1 MRRPSRLA
9 WAILLAAGIVLVLG
23 GAAAIAIGLV
33 NPGLISSQLPPDA
46 AVDAPA
52 VGGAAV
58 ALGVATALLGIVHW
72 VAGLALRGGVGIATT
87 GAVVL
92 ASTMAVLALG
102 FAVAA
107 VVSIVSDSAPAIY
120 MVPAAIGLGV
130 GVVGY
135 ALVTA
140 IVLATRGEPT

>member
-9 WAILLAAGIVLVLG
+9 WAILLVAGTALVLAG
-23 GAAAIAIGLV
+23 TASIAVGLL
-33 NPGLISSQLPPDA
+33 NPELISSQLPPDA

-58 ALGVATALLGIVHW
+58 ALGVATAMLGVVHW
-72 VAGLALRGGVGIATT
+72 ATALALRQGLGVAAT

-92 ASTMAVLALG
+92 ASTMAILALG

-107 VVSIVSDSAPAIY
+107 VVSIASGSAPAIY
-120 MVPAAIGLGV
+120 MVPATIGLGV

-135 ALVTA
+135 AIVTA
-140 IVLATRGEPT
+140 VVLGAQGRPT

>member
-1 MRRPSRLA
+1 MGQPSRLA
-9 WAILLAAGIVLVLG
+9 WAILLVAGVVLVG
-23 GAAAIAIGLV
+23 AGAAAVAVGLV

-58 ALGVATALLGIVHW
+58 ALGVATAVLGIVHW
-72 VAGLALRGGVGIATT
+72 LTALALRARVGIAIT

-92 ASTMAVLALG
+92 ASTMAILALA

-107 VVSIVSDSAPAIY
+107 VVSIASGSAPAIY
-120 MVPAAIGLGV
+120 MAPAAIGLGA
-130 GVVGY
+130 GVIAY

-140 IVLATRGEPT
+140 LVMGSRGEPI

>member
-1 MRRPSRLA
+1 MGQPSRLA
-9 WAILLAAGIVLVLG
+9 WAILLVAGLVLVSA
-23 GAAAIAIGLV
+23 GAASLAVGIF

-58 ALGVATALLGIVHW
+58 ALGVATALLGVVHW
-72 VAGLALRGGVGIATT
+72 LTAFALRAGIGIAVT

-92 ASTMAVLALG
+92 ASTMAILALA

-107 VVSIVSDSAPAIY
+107 VVSIASGAAPAIY
-120 MVPAAIGLGV
+120 MVPAAIALGA

-135 ALVTA
+135 AIVTA
-140 IVLATRGEPT
+140 LVMGSRGEPI

>member
-1 MRRPSRLA
+1 MGRPSRLA
-9 WAILLAAGIVLVLG
+9 WAFLLVAGIVLVLA
-23 GAAAIAIGLV
+23 GAASIAVGIL
-33 NPGLISSQLPPDA
+33 NPALISSQLPPDA

-58 ALGVATALLGIVHW
+58 ALGVATAFLGFVHG
-72 VAGLALRGGVGIATT
+72 ATALALRLRVRVAAT

-107 VVSIVSDSAPAIY
+107 VVSIASGSAPAIY
-120 MVPAAIGLGV
+120 MVPAAIGLGL
-130 GVVGY
+130 GVIGY
-135 ALVTA
+135 AIVTA
-140 IVLATRGEPT
+140 LVIGSRDEPI

>member
-1 MRRPSRLA
+1 MGQPSRLA
-9 WAILLAAGIVLVLG
+9 WAILLVAGLVLVG
-23 GAAAIAIGLV
+23 AGAASLAVGIF

-58 ALGVATALLGIVHW
+58 ALGVATALLGVVHW
-72 VAGLALRGGVGIATT
+72 LTAFALRARIGLAVT

-92 ASTMAVLALG
+92 ASTMAILALA

-107 VVSIVSDSAPAIY
+107 VVSIASGAAPAIY
-120 MVPAAIGLGV
+120 MVPAAIALGA
-130 GVVGY
+130 GVIGY
-135 ALVTA
+135 AVVMALVMGG
-140 IVLATRGEPT
+140 RGEPI

>member
-1 MRRPSRLA
+1 MGRPSRLA
-9 WAILLAAGIVLVLG
+9 WAILLGAGTVLVLAG
-23 GAAAIAIGLV
+23 VASIAVGIL
-33 NPGLISSQLPPDA
+33 NPALISSQLPPEA

-58 ALGVATALLGIVHW
+58 ALGVATAFLGFVHG
-72 VAGLALRGGVGIATT
+72 VMALALRLGVRVAAT

-107 VVSIVSDSAPAIY
+107 VVSIASGSAPPIH
-120 MVPAAIGLGV
+120 MVPAAIGLGL
-130 GVVGY
+130 GVIGY
-135 ALVTA
+135 AIVTA
-140 IVLATRGEPT
+140 LVIRSRQEPI

>member
-1 MRRPSRLA
+1 MGRPSRLA
-9 WAILLAAGIVLVLG
+9 WAILLAAGIVLVVA
-23 GAAAIAIGLV
+23 GAAAIAVGIL
-33 NPGLISSQLPPDA
+33 NPALISSQLPPDA

-58 ALGVATALLGIVHW
+58 ALGVATAFLGFVHGGM
-72 VAGLALRGGVGIATT
+72 ALALRQGIRVAAT

-92 ASTMAVLALG
+92 ASTMAVLSLG

-107 VVSIVSDSAPAIY
+107 LVSIASESAPAVY
-120 MVPAAIGLGV
+120 MIPAAIGLGV

-135 ALVTA
+135 AIVTA
-140 IVLATRGEPT
+140 LVIGSRGEPI

>member
-1 MRRPSRLA
+1 MGRSRLA
-9 WAILLAAGIVLVLG
+9 WAILVAAGIVLVLG
-23 GAAAIAIGLV
+23 GAASIAVGLF

-58 ALGVATALLGIVHW
+58 ALGVATALLGVVHW
-72 VAGLALRGGVGIATT
+72 LTALALRQKLGVAPTA
-87 GAVVL
+87 AVVL

-107 VVSIVSDSAPAIY
+107 VVSIASGSAPAIY
-120 MVPAAIGLGV
+120 MVPATIGLGV
-130 GVVGY
+130 GVLGY

-140 IVLATRGEPT
+140 IVLRARGEPT

>member
-1 MRRPSRLA
+1 MGRSRLA
-9 WAILLAAGIVLVLG
+9 WAILVAAGIVLVLG
-23 GAAAIAIGLV
+23 GAASIAVGLF

-58 ALGVATALLGIVHW
+58 ALGVATALLGVVHW
-72 VAGLALRGGVGIATT
+72 LTALALRQGLGVAPTA
-87 GAVVL
+87 AVVL
-92 ASTMAVLALG
+92 VSTMAVLALG

-107 VVSIVSDSAPAIY
+107 VVSIASGSAPAIY
-120 MVPAAIGLGV
+120 MVPATIGLGV
-130 GVVGY
+130 GVLGY

-140 IVLATRGEPT
+140 IVLRARGEPT

>member
-9 WAILLAAGIVLVLG
+9 WAILLAAGIVLVLA
-23 GAAAIAIGLV
+23 GAASIAVGLF
-33 NPGLISSQLPPDA
+33 NPELISSQLPPDA

-58 ALGVATALLGIVHW
+58 ALGVAIALLGIVHW
-72 VAGLALRGGVGIATT
+72 ITAVALRQGLGVATT

-92 ASTMAVLALG
+92 ASTMALLALG

-107 VVSIVSDSAPAIY
+107 VVSIASDSAPAIY

-135 ALVTA
+135 GIVTA
-140 IVLATRGEPT
+140 VVLGARGEPI

>member
-1 MRRPSRLA
+1 MGQPSRLA
-9 WAILLAAGIVLVLG
+9 WAILLVAGLVLVG
-23 GAAAIAIGLV
+23 AGAASLAVGIF

-58 ALGVATALLGIVHW
+58 ALGVATALLGVVHW
-72 VAGLALRGGVGIATT
+72 LTAFALRAGIGIAVT

-92 ASTMAVLALG
+92 ASTMAILALA

-107 VVSIVSDSAPAIY
+107 VVSIASGAAPAIY
-120 MVPAAIGLGV
+120 MVPAAIALGA
-130 GVVGY
+130 GVIGY
-135 ALVTA
+135 AVVTA
-140 IVLATRGEPT
+140 LVMGSRGEPI

>member
-1 MRRPSRLA
+1 MGQPSRLA
-9 WAILLAAGIVLVLG
+9 WAILLVAGLVLVG
-23 GAAAIAIGLV
+23 AGAASLAVGIF

-58 ALGVATALLGIVHW
+58 ALGVATALLGVVHW
-72 VAGLALRGGVGIATT
+72 LTAFALRARIGLAVT

-92 ASTMAVLALG
+92 ASTMAILALA

-107 VVSIVSDSAPAIY
+107 VVSIASGAAPAIY
-120 MVPAAIGLGV
+120 MVPAAIALGA
-130 GVVGY
+130 GVIGY
-135 ALVTA
+135 AVVTA
-140 IVLATRGEPT
+140 LVMGSRGEPI

>member
-1 MRRPSRLA
+1 MAQPSRLA
-9 WAILLAAGIVLVLG
+9 WAILLVAGLVLVG
-23 GAAAIAIGLV
+23 AGAASLAVGIF

-58 ALGVATALLGIVHW
+58 ALGVATALLGVVHW
-72 VAGLALRGGVGIATT
+72 LTAFALRARIGLAVT

-92 ASTMAVLALG
+92 ASTMAILALA

-107 VVSIVSDSAPAIY
+107 VVSIASGAAPAIY
-120 MVPAAIGLGV
+120 MVPAAIALGA
-130 GVVGY
+130 GVIGY
-135 ALVTA
+135 AVVTA
-140 IVLATRGEPT
+140 LVMGSRGEPI

>member
-1 MRRPSRLA
+1 MGQPSRLA
-9 WAILLAAGIVLVLG
+9 WAILLVAGLVLVCA
-23 GAAAIAIGLV
+23 GAAAVSIGLI

-58 ALGVATALLGIVHW
+58 ALGVATALLGVVH
-72 VAGLALRGGVGIATT
+72 ALTALAFRGGIRIAAT

-92 ASTMAVLALG
+92 ASTMAILALA

-107 VVSIVSDSAPAIY
+107 VVSIASNSAPAIY
-120 MVPAAIGLGV
+120 MAPAAIGLGA
-130 GVVGY
+130 GAIGY
-135 ALVTA
+135 AMVTA
-140 IVLATRGEPT
+140 LVMGSRGEPV

>member
-1 MRRPSRLA
+1 MGQPSRLA
-9 WAILLAAGIVLVLG
+9 WAILLVGGVVLVG
-23 GAAAIAIGLV
+23 AGAAAVAVGLI

-58 ALGVATALLGIVHW
+58 ALGVATALLGVVHW
-72 VAGLALRGGVGIATT
+72 LTALALRARIRIAIT

-92 ASTMAVLALG
+92 ASTMSILALA

-107 VVSIVSDSAPAIY
+107 VVSIAANSAPAIY
-120 MVPAAIGLGV
+120 MAPAAIALGLGAV
-130 GVVGY
+130 SFAMVT
-135 ALVTA
+135 ALVMGS
-140 IVLATRGEPT
+140 RGEPV

>member
-1 MRRPSRLA
+1 MGRPSRLA
-9 WAILLAAGIVLVLG
+9 WAILLGAGIVLVIA
-23 GAAAIAIGLV
+23 GAASIAVGIL
-33 NPGLISSQLPPDA
+33 NPGLISSQLPPEA
-46 AVDAPA
+46 AVDAAA

-58 ALGVATALLGIVHW
+58 ALGVATAFLGFLHG
-72 VAGLALRGGVGIATT
+72 AMALALRLGVRVAAT

-107 VVSIVSDSAPAIY
+107 VVSIASGSAPAIY
-120 MVPAAIGLGV
+120 MVPAAIGLGL
-130 GVVGY
+130 GVLGY

-140 IVLATRGEPT
+140 LVIGSRGEPI

>member
-1 MRRPSRLA
+1 MGQPSRLA
-9 WAILLAAGIVLVLG
+9 WAILLVAGVVLVG
-23 GAAAIAIGLV
+23 AGAAAVAVGLV

-58 ALGVATALLGIVHW
+58 ALGVATAVLGIVHW
-72 VAGLALRGGVGIATT
+72 LTALALRARVGIAIT

-92 ASTMAVLALG
+92 ASTMAILALA

-107 VVSIVSDSAPAIY
+107 VVSIASGSAPAIY
-120 MVPAAIGLGV
+120 MAPAAIGLGA
-130 GVVGY
+130 GVIAY

-140 IVLATRGEPT
+140 LVMGSRREPI

>member
-1 MRRPSRLA
+1 MGRPPLLA

-23 GAAAIAIGLV
+23 GSAAIAVGLF

-58 ALGVATALLGIVHW
+58 ALGVATALLGLLHW
-72 VAGLALRGGVGIATT
+72 VIGLALRGGVGIATT

-92 ASTMAVLALG
+92 AATMAILALG

-107 VVSIVSDSAPAIY
+107 VVSIVSDAAPAIY

-135 ALVTA
+135 SLVTA
-140 IVLATRGEPT
+140 IVLGTREERT